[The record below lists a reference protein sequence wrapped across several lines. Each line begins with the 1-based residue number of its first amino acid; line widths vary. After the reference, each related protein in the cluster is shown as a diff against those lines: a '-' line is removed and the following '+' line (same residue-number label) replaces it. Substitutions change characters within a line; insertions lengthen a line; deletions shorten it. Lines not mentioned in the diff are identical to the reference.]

1 MASLISDSVKAE
13 FANVLGDHFDTFKR
27 TITVHREPVKSVS
40 NVQNNALHG
49 YGDAAENGNIT
60 YITQK
65 QEFDALVS
73 YGNQQTEN
81 STEVGTLEA
90 GTVKIKVKQ
99 DAADYIKGSK
109 VEKIE
114 VDGQTFN
121 KVTDD
126 KVQNYLGAVFYIFY
140 LKATT

>member
-1 MASLISDSVKAE
+1 MASLISDSTKSE
-13 FANVLGDHFDTFKR
+13 FAKVLEDHFDTFKR
-27 TITVHREPVKSVS
+27 LITVHREPIKDVT
-40 NVQNNALHG
+40 NIQNNALHG
-49 YGDAAENGNIT
+49 YGDSAENGNIS

-65 QEFDALVS
+65 QDFYAIVS
-73 YGNQQTEN
+73 YNNQQLES

-90 GTVKIKVKQ
+90 GTVKIKVQKE
-99 DAADYIKGSK
+99 AADYIKGAK

-126 KVQNYLGAVFYIFY
+126 KVQNYLGTTFYIFY

>member
-1 MASLISDSVKAE
+1 MASLIPDSTKTE
-13 FANVLGDHFDTFKR
+13 FATVLSDHFDTFKR
-27 TITVHREPVKSVS
+27 TITVHREPIKSVTDI
-40 NVQNNALHG
+40 QNNALHG
-49 YGDAAENGNIT
+49 YGDAAENGNIS

-65 QEFDALVS
+65 KEFNAIVS
-73 YGNQQTEN
+73 YNNNQAEN

-90 GTVKIKVKQ
+90 GTVKIKVQQ
-99 DAADYIKGSK
+99 DAADYIKGGK

-121 KVTDD
+121 KVSDD

-140 LKATT
+140 LRATT

>member
-1 MASLISDSVKAE
+1 MASLIPESSKTDFKTAL
-13 FANVLGDHFDTFKR
+13 NDHFDTFKR
-27 TITVHREPVKSVS
+27 EIIVHREPIKSVTDI
-40 NVQNNALHG
+40 QNNALHG
-49 YGDAAENGNIT
+49 YGDAAENGNIS

-65 QEFDALVS
+65 KSFFAIVN
-73 YGNQQTEN
+73 YNNQQLES
-81 STEVGTLEA
+81 STEVGTLES
-90 GTVKIKVKQ
+90 GTVKIKVQKE
-99 DAADYIKGSK
+99 AADYIKGGK

-126 KVQNYLGAVFYIFY
+126 KVQDYLGTKFYIFY

>member
-1 MASLISDSVKAE
+1 MASLISDSTKSE
-13 FANVLGDHFDTFKR
+13 FAKVLEDHFDTFKR
-27 TITVHREPVKSVS
+27 TITIHREPIKSVS
-40 NVQNNALHG
+40 NIQNNALHG
-49 YGDAAENGNIT
+49 YGDSAETSNVS

-65 QEFDALVS
+65 QDFDAIVN
-73 YGNQQTEN
+73 YNNQQIEN

-99 DAADYIKGSK
+99 DAADYIKGAK

-114 VDGQTFN
+114 IDGQVFN
-121 KVTDD
+121 KISDD
-126 KVQNYLGAVFYIFY
+126 KVQNYLGTTFFIFY